1 MKNAVKLMSWMI
13 TLASVF
19 ASAAEQPTVSTTG
32 TNTVPVTQGHIT
44 DQPSSNADN
53 TDINKRDKA
62 GNTKTPEK
70 QSNRTQDR
78 RLLAAVRRAVVDE
91 KSLSTTAHNAK
102 ILVQGGQVTLRGP
115 VASEEEKAKVERLA
129 QGVKGVTTVD
139 NRLDIKTE

>member
-13 TLASVF
+13 ALASVC
-19 ASAAEQPTVSTTG
+19 ASAADHPTVSTTG
-32 TNTVPVTQGHIT
+32 TSTVPVTHGQIT
-44 DQPSSNADN
+44 DQPSPNADN

-78 RLLAAVRRAVVDE
+78 RLLAAVRRAVVDD
-91 KSLSTTAHNAK
+91 KSLSTTAHNIK
-102 ILVQGGQVTLRGP
+102 ILVQSGQVTLRGP
-115 VASEEEKAKVERLA
+115 VASEEEKAKVGRLV

>member
-13 TLASVF
+13 TLASAC
-19 ASAAEQPTVSTTG
+19 ASAAEHPTVSTTG
-32 TNTVPVTQGHIT
+32 TNAVPVTQGQIT
-44 DQPSSNADN
+44 DQPSPNADN

-78 RLLAAVRRAVVDE
+78 RLLAAVRRAVVDD

-115 VASEEEKAKVERLA
+115 VASEEEKAKVERLVK
-129 QGVKGVTTVD
+129 GVKGVKTVD